1 MSIADKMQNLVGH
14 GNRQRTMKTIEFS
27 YFKNSILVYIDIV
40 WSALVLLFVVT
51 ITGNHCDYKKPSL
64 LMLCKTLDL
73 LHLKSGQ
80 LKENI
85 SYKHYILMGQAAS

>member
-64 LMLCKTLDL
+64 LMLCKALDL

-85 SYKHYILMGQAAS
+85 SYKHYILMGQAVS